1 VDQRAEQLK
10 NAPNIVK
17 STAIFCIGSRFSKY
31 GSRFPYS
38 FLIFVTQFLFLTDK
52 YQTTMK
58 KRILILMMLLT
69 AIVTGAWAQFTANS
83 YFLTGTI
90 AEWWLNSNYELT
102 MVEEGL
108 YKITDVEL
116 TTSDLLKVVKSNI
129 NGTTIANWY
138 PDGMDNNQQ
147 VDEDGTYTIYF
158 RPAGDGTE
166 AEGYTYIP
174 YEGDG
179 SGLDSHGC
187 THGGY
192 MLKFEKQVTVHDTE
206 YETACDYFVW
216 HGNTYTASGEYTYDD
231 GTDIYKLNLTIHYS
245 TSEIWDREVFIGQHF
260 NEYPFDFDVTADTPL
275 TQTGT
280 NTNADG
286 CDNVITLN
294 LTIVPGPGVDISDT
308 EIFPDDMF
316 RSLIGTQYDT
326 NHDGYLSDEEIA
338 AVTRITIRDAG
349 VTSLKGIE
357 QFTSLKELECQGNSL
372 SSLDLTKNT
381 ALTGLWT
388 TYNQLQK
395 LDLSKN
401 QALELLDCGGNQLTS
416 LDLSQNKILTE
427 LSCRD
432 NQLTSLDV
440 LQNTALELLYCD
452 RNKLTA
458 LVLPEGMNRIE
469 ELFCYSNQI
478 KGEAMTSLVESLPQ
492 AFGNGLF
499 IVIDT
504 ADNNEQN
511 EISTDQVAEAKGKGW
526 NVLNEDGTQYPG
538 TTDIHSIDNGEL
550 AIDNYYTLD
559 GRKLQAMP
567 TVKGVYIVNGKKVV
581 IK

>member
-1 VDQRAEQLK
+1 MMFLVTMVTGVWAKNQKYEDCTHVPGEPVQENVDGPYCTTGGSYDKVTYCTLCGEELSREKMYTVALGHNYNGQVCYPTCEENGYTTFTCSRCGDSYTDDYTDALGHDWGNVTYTWANDYSKVTASRTCQRDASHVDSETVQTTREETKEQ
-10 NAPNIVK
+10 
-17 STAIFCIGSRFSKY
+17 TATEPGEITYTATFTKY
-31 GSRFPYS
+31 GFT
-38 FLIFVTQFLFLTDK
+38 TQT
-52 YQTTMK
+52 
-58 KRILILMMLLT
+58 
-69 AIVTGAWAQFTANS
+69 
-83 YFLTGTI
+83 
-90 AEWWLNSNYELT
+90 
-102 MVEEGL
+102 
-108 YKITDVEL
+108 
-116 TTSDLLKVVKSNI
+116 KVVKTEDRTGCDSFYWSR
-129 NGTTIANWY
+129 NGT
-138 PDGMDNNQQ
+138 
-147 VDEDGTYTIYF
+147 
-158 RPAGDGTE
+158 
-166 AEGYTYIP
+166 
-174 YEGDG
+174 
-179 SGLDSHGC
+179 
-187 THGGY
+187 
-192 MLKFEKQVTVHDTE
+192 
-206 YETACDYFVW
+206 
-216 HGNTYTASGEYTYDD
+216 TYTASGEYTYDD
-231 GTDIYKLNLTIHYS
+231 GTDIYKLNLTIHNS
-245 TSEIWDREVFIGQHF
+245 TSEIWEREVFIGQHF

-275 TQTGT
+275 TQTETTT
-280 NTNADG
+280 NVHG

-294 LTIVPGPGVDISDT
+294 LTIVPGPGIDISDT
-308 EIFPDDMF
+308 ETFPDDMF

-381 ALTGLWT
+381 ALTGLWA
-388 TYNQLQK
+388 TYNQLQE

-458 LVLPEGMNRIE
+458 LVLPKGMNRLE

-478 KGEAMTSLVESLPQ
+478 KDEAMTALVESLPQ

-581 IK
+581 IM

>member
-1 VDQRAEQLK
+1 MLNLQVDFHVLQVDY
-10 NAPNIVK
+10 P
-17 STAIFCIGSRFSKY
+17 IFIFIFAAY
-31 GSRFPYS
+31 
-38 FLIFVTQFLFLTDK
+38 FLSSNQIITNK

-58 KRILILMMLLT
+58 KRILILMTFLG
-69 AIVTGAWAQFTANS
+69 AIVTGAWAKDKMYDDCDHIPGDPVPENVIDATCTEAGGYDNVTYCTQCGEELSRDHITWDPLGHNWGSATYTWADDYTQATAS
-83 YFLTGTI
+83 RTCQRDASHVDSET
-90 AEWWLNSNYELT
+90 
-102 MVEEGL
+102 VQ
-108 YKITDVEL
+108 
-116 TTSDLLKVVKSNI
+116 TTSVVTMEP
-129 NGTTIANWY
+129 TTTEPGEI
-138 PDGMDNNQQ
+138 
-147 VDEDGTYTIYF
+147 TYTATF
-158 RPAGDGTE
+158 TKPGFTTQTKVLTLRDN
-166 AEGYTYIP
+166 
-174 YEGDG
+174 
-179 SGLDSHGC
+179 
-187 THGGY
+187 
-192 MLKFEKQVTVHDTE
+192 E
-206 YETACDYFVW
+206 YEEACDYFVW
-216 HGNTYTASGEYTYDD
+216 YGTTYTASGEYTYVT
-231 GTDIYKLNLTIHYS
+231 GTDVYKLNLTIHYS
-245 TSEIWDREVFIGQHF
+245 TSEIWEREVYIGQHF
-260 NEYPFDFDVTADTPL
+260 EEYPFEFDVTADTPL

-372 SSLDLTKNT
+372 SSLDL
-381 ALTGLWT
+381 
-388 TYNQLQK
+388 
-395 LDLSKN
+395 SKN

-458 LVLPEGMNRIE
+458 LVLPEGMNRLE

-478 KGEAMTSLVESLPQ
+478 KDEAMTALVESLPQ

-511 EISTDQVAEAKGKGW
+511 EISTDLVAEAKGKGW

-581 IK
+581 IL

>member
-1 VDQRAEQLK
+1 
-10 NAPNIVK
+10 
-17 STAIFCIGSRFSKY
+17 
-31 GSRFPYS
+31 
-38 FLIFVTQFLFLTDK
+38 
-52 YQTTMK
+52 MK

-69 AIVTGAWAQFTANS
+69 AIVTGAWAKDKMYDDCDHIPGDPVPENVIDATCTEAGGYDNVTYCTQCGEELSRDHITWDPLGHNWGSATYTWADDYTQATAS
-83 YFLTGTI
+83 RTCQRDASHVDSET
-90 AEWWLNSNYELT
+90 
-102 MVEEGL
+102 VQ
-108 YKITDVEL
+108 
-116 TTSDLLKVVKSNI
+116 TTSVVTMEP
-129 NGTTIANWY
+129 TTTEPGEI
-138 PDGMDNNQQ
+138 
-147 VDEDGTYTIYF
+147 TYTATF
-158 RPAGDGTE
+158 TKPGFTTQTKVLTLRDN
-166 AEGYTYIP
+166 
-174 YEGDG
+174 
-179 SGLDSHGC
+179 
-187 THGGY
+187 
-192 MLKFEKQVTVHDTE
+192 E

-216 HGNTYTASGEYTYDD
+216 YGTTYTASGEYTYVT
-231 GTDIYKLNLTIHYS
+231 GTDVYKLNLTIHYS
-245 TSEIWDREVFIGQHF
+245 TSEIWEREVYIGQHF
-260 NEYPFDFDVTADTPL
+260 EEYPFEFDVTADTPL

-294 LTIVPGPGVDISDT
+294 LTIVPGPGIDISDT
-308 EIFPDDMF
+308 ETFPDDMF

-381 ALTGLWT
+381 ALTGLWA
-388 TYNQLQK
+388 TYNQLQE

-458 LVLPEGMNRIE
+458 LVLPKGMNRLE

-581 IK
+581 IM